1 MTSAIKLARS
11 PTPGELRR
19 RILQLAGPIMLASL
33 SQTLMS
39 LIDIA
44 MVGRLGAAA
53 VAAVGLG
60 GMFTFAISAFLTSI
74 QAGAQTVIS
83 RRVGEELPRQ
93 VSETVRSAFRFSL
106 LVGTLIGLL
115 TYSVAQRL
123 FPLISDDSAVI
134 SMGSAYLEWRS
145 LSLGMVMASS
155 VLYALYNGISRPGIH
170 LVVSLLANSLNV
182 VLNYGLIFGHWG
194 LAAMG
199 APGAGLAT
207 TLSSLV
213 ALGLYA
219 GFSRLADI
227 KRNYPGLWRGPGN
240 WKALARVIEI
250 SVPAAWQNFGVMI
263 GFVLFMVIM
272 GRVSTMALAATEIV
286 FNILSFSFM
295 PAMGFLY
302 ATQTLVSESLGRKDP
317 DTAAQAAKS
326 ATVQC
331 MLLMGSMGIL
341 FMSVPRIILRL
352 FTPEDELI
360 EMAVSPLVVL
370 GMVQFVDAIGMV
382 HLGALRGASDN
393 RYPAIVDLLLMWL
406 FFLPVTYLT
415 ALHYQYGIMGG
426 WIALAIYLAAFAAF
440 TRHRFL
446 TGPWRTIAI

>member
-1 MTSAIKLARS
+1 
-11 PTPGELRR
+11 
-19 RILQLAGPIMLASL
+19 MLASL

-83 RRVGEELPRQ
+83 RRVGEELPGQ

-106 LVGTLIGLL
+106 LAGTLIGLL

-123 FPLISDDSAVI
+123 FPLISDDGSVI

-199 APGAGLAT
+199 APGAGL
-207 TLSSLV
+207 
-213 ALGLYA
+213 
-219 GFSRLADI
+219 
-227 KRNYPGLWRGPGN
+227 
-240 WKALARVIEI
+240 
-250 SVPAAWQNFGVMI
+250 
-263 GFVLFMVIM
+263 
-272 GRVSTMALAATEIV
+272 
-286 FNILSFSFM
+286 
-295 PAMGFLY
+295 
-302 ATQTLVSESLGRKDP
+302 
-317 DTAAQAAKS
+317 
-326 ATVQC
+326 
-331 MLLMGSMGIL
+331 
-341 FMSVPRIILRL
+341 
-352 FTPEDELI
+352 
-360 EMAVSPLVVL
+360 
-370 GMVQFVDAIGMV
+370 
-382 HLGALRGASDN
+382 
-393 RYPAIVDLLLMWL
+393 
-406 FFLPVTYLT
+406 
-415 ALHYQYGIMGG
+415 
-426 WIALAIYLAAFAAF
+426 
-440 TRHRFL
+440 
-446 TGPWRTIAI
+446 

>member
-1 MTSAIKLARS
+1 MPAAMQLTRRPTSR
-11 PTPGELRR
+11 ELRR

-60 GMFTFAISAFLTSI
+60 GIVTYAISAFLNSI
-74 QAGAQTVIS
+74 QAGVQTVIA
-83 RRVGEELPRQ
+83 RRVGEDSPSQ

-106 LVGTLIGLL
+106 LTGTLIGLL

-123 FPLISDDSAVI
+123 FPLISNDGSVI
-134 SMGSAYLEWRS
+134 SIGAAYLEWRS
-145 LSLGMVMASS
+145 LSLGLVMAGY
-155 VLYALYNGISRPGIH
+155 VMYALYNGISRPGIH

-182 VLNYGLIFGHWG
+182 ALNYGLIFGHWD
-194 LAAMG
+194 LPTMG

-207 TLSSLV
+207 SLSSLV
-213 ALGLYA
+213 ALGLYV

-227 KRNYPGLWRGPGN
+227 REKFPGLWWGRDK
-240 WKALARVIEI
+240 WKSLARVIEI

-263 GFVLFMVIM
+263 GFTLFMVIM
-272 GRVSTMALAATEIV
+272 GRVSTITLAATEIV
-286 FNILSFSFM
+286 FSILSFSFM

-302 ATQTLVSESLGRKDP
+302 ATQTLVSERLGRNDP
-317 DTAAQAAKS
+317 ETAAQAAKS
-326 ATVQC
+326 ATTQC
-331 MLLMGSMGIL
+331 MILMGSMGIL
-341 FMSVPRIILRL
+341 FMSFPRVILRL
-352 FTPEDELI
+352 FTPEVELI

-370 GMVQFVDAIGMV
+370 GLVQFFDAIGMV
-382 HLGALRGASDN
+382 HLGALRGAGDN
-393 RYPAIVDLLLMWL
+393 RYLAIADLLLMWL

-415 ALHYQYGIMGG
+415 TLYYQYGIMGG
-426 WIALAIYLAAFAAF
+426 WIALAVYIAGFAGLA
-440 TRHRFL
+440 RHRFL
-446 TGPWRTIAI
+446 TGPWRTIKV

>member
-1 MTSAIKLARS
+1 MPVAMQLARR
-11 PTPGELRR
+11 PTPPELRR

-60 GMFTFAISAFLTSI
+60 GIVTYAISAFLNSI
-74 QAGAQTVIS
+74 QAGVQTVIA
-83 RRVGEELPRQ
+83 RRVGEESYSQ

-106 LVGTLIGLL
+106 LAGTLIGLL
-115 TYSVAQRL
+115 TYSVARRL
-123 FPLISDDSAVI
+123 FPLISFDISVI
-134 SMGSAYLEWRS
+134 SIGAAYLEWRS
-145 LSLGMVMASS
+145 LSLGLVMAGY
-155 VLYALYNGISRPGIH
+155 VMYALYNGISRPGIH

-194 LAAMG
+194 LPTMG

-207 TLSSLV
+207 TLSSLTAV
-213 ALGLYA
+213 GLYV

-227 KRNYPGLWRGPGN
+227 RQKFPGLWWGRSK
-240 WKALARVIEI
+240 WKPLARVIKI

-263 GFVLFMVIM
+263 GFALFMVIM

-317 DTAAQAAKS
+317 ETATKTAQAA
-326 ATVQC
+326 TTLC
-331 MLLMGSMGIL
+331 IMLMGSMGIL
-341 FMSVPRIILRL
+341 FISLPRVILRI
-352 FTPEDELI
+352 FTPEMELI
-360 EMAVSPLVVL
+360 EMAVTPLVVL
-370 GMVQFVDAIGMV
+370 GLVQFFDAIGMV
-382 HLGALRGASDN
+382 HLGALRGAGDN
-393 RYPAIVDLLLMWL
+393 RYPAIADLLLMWL
-406 FFLPVTYLT
+406 FFLPVTYVT
-415 ALHYQYGIMGG
+415 ALYYQYGILGG
-426 WIALAIYLAAFAAF
+426 WIALAVYIAGFAALA
-440 TRHRFL
+440 RHRFL
-446 TGPWRTIAI
+446 TGPWRTIVV